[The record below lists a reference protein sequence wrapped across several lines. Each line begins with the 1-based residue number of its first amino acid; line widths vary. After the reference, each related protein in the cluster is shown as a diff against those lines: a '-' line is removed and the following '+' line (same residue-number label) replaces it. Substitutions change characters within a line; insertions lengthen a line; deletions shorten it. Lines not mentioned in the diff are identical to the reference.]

1 MTKGF
6 AAVDQRARILV
17 NTVSDTPRAAMV
29 NWLVVHA
36 RLSVHQADT
45 DQKIA
50 DTFAVA
56 ATQRGLATIEEVTIS
71 IADSR
76 WAFDTP

>member
-29 NWLVVHA
+29 NWLVVHGH
-36 RLSVHQADT
+36 LIFQHHT
-45 DQKIA
+45 DQEIA
-50 DTFAVA
+50 EKFLCA

-71 IADSR
+71 VSR
-76 WAFDTP
+76 T